1 MAIDWDAFSSDLKAR
16 VPELAEELLGAPA
29 FRSRIEWRWGNRG
42 SLAVAIA
49 GAKAGSWFDHEAGSG
64 GGFVDLVAREHCID
78 RKAALDWTAGRIG
91 YNRAANLS
99 PRKPA
104 RAAAPP
110 ASPPSSESDRAS
122 QARHRAAL
130 IWNAA
135 APAPADHPYLRR
147 KQVGPNGLRCDSAGQ
162 LIVPLR
168 DVEGALHTIETIT
181 PKGEKRYLAGGAKAG
196 HFCTIG
202 RPLGG
207 SGGFL
212 ICEGWATGA
221 SLHEATGL
229 PVVAAM
235 DAGNLGP
242 VAEVLR
248 RSHPGTAI
256 TIVADNDDKPG
267 RDINPG
273 VSAATKA
280 ATAID
285 ARLAIP
291 PVPGDANDLA
301 ILQGGD
307 AVATMVT
314 AAAFVPPP
322 APTYPEPVLTP
333 EAARAEL
340 AQALQAF
347 TAEVPAYWRAVEEA
361 AAEALPTD
369 PMDFNAPLTVVP
381 PLLGLPVDVGLGK
394 SSSARGAVATL
405 LHPERSAP
413 ARWSTPCPV
422 TTLARS
428 R

>member
-29 FRSRIEWRWGNRG
+29 FRSRIEWRWGSRG

-64 GGFVDLVAREHCID
+64 GGFVDLVAREHGID
-78 RKAALDWTAGRIG
+78 RKAALDWAAGRIG
-91 YNRAANLS
+91 YDRAANLS

-104 RAAAPP
+104 RPAAPRP
-110 ASPPSSESDRAS
+110 ASPPSSESDRAT
-122 QARHRAAL
+122 QARHRAAR

-147 KQVGPNGLRCDSAGQ
+147 KQVGPNGLRCDSAGH

-168 DVEGALHTIETIT
+168 DVEGVLHTIETIT
-181 PKGEKRYLAGGAKAG
+181 PEGEKRYLAGGAKAG

-202 RPLGG
+202 GPLGG
-207 SGGFL
+207 SGAFL

-248 RSHPGTAI
+248 RSNPDAAI

-273 VSAATKA
+273 VTAASKA
-280 ATAID
+280 AVAVD

-307 AVATMVT
+307 AVATMVA

-322 APTYPEPVLTP
+322 EPTYPEPVLTP

-347 TAEVPAYWRAVEEA
+347 MAEVPAYWRAVEEA
-361 AAEALPTD
+361 EAAAEASPPPT
-369 PMDFNAPLTVVP
+369 
-381 PLLGLPVDVGLGK
+381 
-394 SSSARGAVATL
+394 
-405 LHPERSAP
+405 
-413 ARWSTPCPV
+413 RWTSTRP
-422 TTLARS
+422 
-428 R
+428 